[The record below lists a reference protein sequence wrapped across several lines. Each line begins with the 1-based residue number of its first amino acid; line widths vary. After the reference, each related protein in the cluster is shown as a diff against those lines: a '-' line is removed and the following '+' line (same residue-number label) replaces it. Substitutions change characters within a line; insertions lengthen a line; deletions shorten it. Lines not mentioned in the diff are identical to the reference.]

1 MVKTVNA
8 TSDRKKSLNSDKVKS
23 SVIIVAAV
31 DILEHWQTAVR
42 IADLSSAIVTLVI
55 LLSRALKFIASS
67 EIEESEPLNFSKEI
81 P

>member
-1 MVKTVNA
+1 MRIYVIMVKIVNA

-42 IADLSSAIVTLVI
+42 IADLSSAIVTHN
-55 LLSRALKFIASS
+55 SFK
-67 EIEESEPLNFSKEI
+67 
-81 P
+81 